1 MGRRKEII
9 DEELVKKAQE
19 DVKKIKDYKI
29 IIRLQA
35 IIGGR
40 YPLKEVREIL
50 GVSRHSVRLWAK
62 RYKEEGLDGLS
73 DKKKGHRRRKL
84 GEEEESEIRRWLRGM
99 CGLKRKEDPLDNRE
113 VEERDRGGF
122 WDKDKQD
129 AAVAINPA
137 NGFQAKE
144 FKTPGIRRLT

>member
-84 GEEEESEIRRWLRGM
+84 GEEEESEIRRWLRG
-99 CGLKRKEDPLDNRE
+99 CVDSRGRRTHWTIEKLRKEIEE
-113 VEERDRGGF
+113 VFGI
-122 WDKDKQD
+122 K
-129 AAVAINPA
+129 IS
-137 NGFQAKE
+137 
-144 FKTPGIRRLT
+144 KTPLWRLIRLMGFRQKSSRPPA